1 MEQAPLAYEPILLVG
16 SILMLAGIMAGK
28 VGTRFGVPA
37 LLLFLITGMIFGSAG
52 LGIQYNDAGHT
63 QFIGM
68 VALTVILFFGGL
80 ETKFAEIRPILGPGI
95 TLSTL
100 GVLLTTVCFGGFLY
114 GLDQLGLAPVH
125 FTFPIALLLA
135 ATMSSTDSASV
146 FALLRSKNMHL
157 KEGLR
162 PILELESG
170 SNDPMAYMLTIA
182 LIQYVTGGNED
193 GSTWS
198 ILVTFLLQFSVG
210 GLLGY
215 AMGWLT
221 VKLLNK
227 ANIGNEALYPI
238 LLLCAVFLTFSATT
252 LLQGNGYLAV
262 YIMGVLVGNRKVVHK
277 KSIVTFFD
285 GLTWLLQIA
294 LFIILGLFVDA
305 HSLLPIAGFAL
316 LAGLFMI
323 FVARP
328 LAVHLC
334 LVFFPSI
341 SMRGRWF
348 LSWVGLRG
356 AVPIIFATYPLMS
369 QVEGAE
375 TLFNIVFF
383 ITLLSL
389 LIQGSTMPAV
399 ARLLK
404 LDEEAKNEVSLFGV
418 EIPQHTGTKMVERE
432 VTQEMLSSGR
442 RLMEIDLREEELVIL
457 VRRGDNYMVPKG
469 KLVLE
474 IGDVLLIVFEQ
485 QAQA

>member
-1 MEQAPLAYEPILLVG
+1 MEHAPLAYEPILLVG

-37 LLLFLITGMIFGSAG
+37 LLLFLITGMIFGSSG

-63 QFIGM
+63 QFVGM
-68 VALTVILFFGGL
+68 IALTVILFFGGL
-80 ETKFAEIRPILGPGI
+80 ETKFIEIRPILGPGI

-100 GVLLTTVCFGGFLY
+100 GVLLTTVSFGGFLY
-114 GLDQLGLAPVH
+114 GMDQLGFAPVH

-182 LIQYVTGGNED
+182 LIQYVTGGSE
-193 GSTWS
+193 GSIGS
-198 ILVTFLLQFSVG
+198 ILLTFLLQFSVG

-221 VKLLNK
+221 VKFLNK

-262 YIMGVLVGNRKVVHK
+262 YIMGVVVGNKKVIHK

-305 HSLLPIAGFAL
+305 HNLLPIAGFAL

-356 AVPIIFATYPLMS
+356 AVPIILATYPLMS

-404 LDEEAKNEVSLFGV
+404 LDEEVKNEVSLFGV
-418 EIPQHTGTKMVERE
+418 EIPQHTGAQMVERE
-432 VTQEMLSSGR
+432 VTNEMLSDGR
-442 RLMEIDLREEELVIL
+442 LLMEIDLREEELVIL

-469 KLVLE
+469 KLALE
-474 IGDVLLIVFEQ
+474 VGDILLIVFEQ
-485 QAQA
+485 HTKK

>member
-1 MEQAPLAYEPILLVG
+1 MEHAPLAYEPILLVG

-37 LLLFLITGMIFGSAG
+37 LLLFLITGMIFGSSG

-63 QFIGM
+63 QFVGM
-68 VALTVILFFGGL
+68 IALTVILFFGGL
-80 ETKFAEIRPILGPGI
+80 ETKFIEIRPILGPGI

-100 GVLLTTVCFGGFLY
+100 GVLLTTVSFGGFLY
-114 GLDQLGLAPVH
+114 GMDQLGFAPVH

-182 LIQYVTGGNED
+182 LIQYVTGGSE
-193 GSTWS
+193 GSIGS
-198 ILVTFLLQFSVG
+198 ILLTFLLQFSVG

-221 VKLLNK
+221 VKFLNK

-262 YIMGVLVGNRKVVHK
+262 SIMGVVVGNKKVIHK

-305 HSLLPIAGFAL
+305 HNLLPIAGFAL

-341 SMRGRWF
+341 SMHGRWF

-404 LDEEAKNEVSLFGV
+404 LDEEAKDKVSLFGV
-418 EIPQHTGTKMVERE
+418 EIPQHTGAQMVERE
-432 VTQEMLSSGR
+432 VTNEMLSDGR
-442 RLMEIDLREEELVIL
+442 LLMEIDLREEELVIL

-469 KLVLE
+469 KLALE
-474 IGDVLLIVFEQ
+474 VGDILLIVFEQ
-485 QAQA
+485 HTKK